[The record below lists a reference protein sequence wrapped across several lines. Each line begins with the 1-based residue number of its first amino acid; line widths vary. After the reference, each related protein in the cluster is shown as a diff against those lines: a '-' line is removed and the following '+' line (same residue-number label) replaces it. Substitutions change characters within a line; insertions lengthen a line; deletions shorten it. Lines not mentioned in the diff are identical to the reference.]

1 MTRDGLT
8 EENLRDGSVKDIS
21 HRSRGRPENKE
32 EFVPERE
39 RKKAENEDSKSGKG
53 KRLQMEKIRKS
64 SVRQEAVEDTVE
76 VTPEEKVSGY
86 RKKLHRHEKIP
97 DDDNNL
103 NSQKKS
109 IRKKQLQKQMTKEQA
124 KAGRLFFDD
133 EGNQMVKGAGM
144 KPGGTAGKYIATQA
158 VISGMKAVTSEEEE
172 TDENA
177 GVESARLAERETE
190 AALRG
195 LRHAQIRS
203 KRTDV
208 KTHRKGY
215 REATVEKKLKFGSA
229 ESMEGVKHAESVKN
243 AEQKRHFYN
252 RFFQKKRYKDAYR
265 AARAGK
271 SAGSLGG
278 ATTIAGVENMTVKAK
293 IALKE
298 IIKRNRAMFAGI
310 GTFALLFLV
319 IAVSLGSCSASIEG
333 AGSVIGITTYPSS
346 DEDIYAA
353 ENRYAALE
361 SALNQQINEM
371 ERRHP
376 NYDEYQCFGHLVEYV
391 SPDVYDEKFS
401 QWRYEDLP
409 IIPKDW
415 KVTVSE
421 DKKDQFYILKRLLN
435 SPEIEYVVN
444 ACDAGRE
451 GELIFKHVYD
461 LSGSKKPVKRL
472 WISSLEDSAI
482 LDGMQHLRS
491 AEEYRHLAEAAV
503 CRSQADWL
511 VGMNATRAYTT
522 KYFKKLTVGR
532 VQTPTLAMLVERAG
546 QISNFQKEKYFN
558 VELDCDGIPAIKPKI
573 FDPDEAEQLRSRC
586 QGSEASISAVKETEK
601 KVKAPKL
608 YDLTTLQREANRIY
622 GMTAKQTLDTAQSLY
637 EKKLITYPRTDS
649 QYLTED
655 MEQTARNVVR
665 QIYEKYQLTGPFD
678 QPEQPDVKKVMNNSK
693 VTDHHAIIPTM
704 ELASC
709 HLDELKS
716 WEEKILFLI
725 AVHTVMAMSKDHI
738 YQETEIEVECQEEI
752 FKAKGKTVL
761 QDGWKLFENCFKNKD
776 RMAIVDP
783 DQEMKERMPKV
794 TQGQTFY
801 AVAAEKTEHFTSP
814 PKPYSEDTLLAAMET
829 AGNKEFDEDTEKKGL
844 GTPATRAGIIE
855 KLIYS
860 QYATRK
866 GKKILPTDDGK
877 VLVEIL
883 PDFLKSAS
891 MTAEWENQ
899 LLLMEHGEIAP
910 EQFMTG
916 IKNMLSMMLN
926 GCDAISEEETRRFQ
940 TRESIGT
947 CPVCGSLVYESKPN
961 FYCSNHDCH
970 FALWKDNRYLQSM
983 EKTMDKKMAA
993 ELLKSGCVHV
1003 KDLYSRKKNMYFEAD
1018 LHMDTDE
1025 TGRVNFSLSFPKKK
1039 PKNKSK
1045 KK

>member
-1 MTRDGLT
+1 MTREGLT

-39 RKKAENEDSKSGKG
+39 RKKTENEDSKSGKG

-124 KAGRLFFDD
+124 KAGRLSFDD

-208 KTHRKGY
+208 KTHRRGY

-278 ATTIAGVENMTVKAK
+278 ATTITGVENMTVKAK

-310 GTFALLFLV
+310 GIFALLFLV

-376 NYDEYQCFGHLVEYV
+376 NYDEYQYNIAEIGHNPYHLISYLTAKYGDWTYSDVENELQSLFEAQYHLNTEGRTETVTETRNVRVGESLGQVVTSGYCNCRICCGVWSGGPTASGAYPTANHTIAVDASNPFVPIGTKVVMNGVEYTVEDTGAFARYGVQFDVYYDNHAAASAHGHQTWEAYIADDTGSQEVTVTSTSTKKILYVTLTNGSFDAVARANLNAEQLIIYNALNTTYGNRNYLWDVNNVTSGYCNCRICCGVWSGGPTASGAYPTANHTIAVDASNPFVPIGTKVVMNGVEYTVEDTGAFARYGVQFDVYYDNHAAASAHGHQTWEAYIADDNGSQEVTVTSTSTKKILYVTLTNGSFDALARANLNAEQLIIYNALNTTYGNRNYLWDVNNVTSGSGGNGMSYEIPPEALQDEEFARMIREAEKYLGVPYVWGGYSPSGFDCSGFVSYVINHCGNGWNYGRLTADGLRGVCTYV
-391 SPDVYDEKFS
+391 SPQEAKPGD
-401 QWRYEDLP
+401 
-409 IIPKDW
+409 
-415 KVTVSE
+415 
-421 DKKDQFYILKRLLN
+421 
-435 SPEIEYVVN
+435 
-444 ACDAGRE
+444 
-451 GELIFKHVYD
+451 LIFFQGTYNTSGASHVGIYVGNNMMIHCGD
-461 LSGSKKPVKRL
+461 PIHYSNISTSYWQQHFMCFGRL
-472 WISSLEDSAI
+472 
-482 LDGMQHLRS
+482 
-491 AEEYRHLAEAAV
+491 
-503 CRSQADWL
+503 
-511 VGMNATRAYTT
+511 
-522 KYFKKLTVGR
+522 
-532 VQTPTLAMLVERAG
+532 P
-546 QISNFQKEKYFN
+546 
-558 VELDCDGIPAIKPKI
+558 
-573 FDPDEAEQLRSRC
+573 
-586 QGSEASISAVKETEK
+586 
-601 KVKAPKL
+601 
-608 YDLTTLQREANRIY
+608 
-622 GMTAKQTLDTAQSLY
+622 
-637 EKKLITYPRTDS
+637 
-649 QYLTED
+649 
-655 MEQTARNVVR
+655 
-665 QIYEKYQLTGPFD
+665 
-678 QPEQPDVKKVMNNSK
+678 
-693 VTDHHAIIPTM
+693 
-704 ELASC
+704 
-709 HLDELKS
+709 
-716 WEEKILFLI
+716 
-725 AVHTVMAMSKDHI
+725 
-738 YQETEIEVECQEEI
+738 
-752 FKAKGKTVL
+752 
-761 QDGWKLFENCFKNKD
+761 
-776 RMAIVDP
+776 
-783 DQEMKERMPKV
+783 
-794 TQGQTFY
+794 
-801 AVAAEKTEHFTSP
+801 
-814 PKPYSEDTLLAAMET
+814 
-829 AGNKEFDEDTEKKGL
+829 
-844 GTPATRAGIIE
+844 
-855 KLIYS
+855 
-860 QYATRK
+860 
-866 GKKILPTDDGK
+866 
-877 VLVEIL
+877 
-883 PDFLKSAS
+883 
-891 MTAEWENQ
+891 
-899 LLLMEHGEIAP
+899 
-910 EQFMTG
+910 
-916 IKNMLSMMLN
+916 
-926 GCDAISEEETRRFQ
+926 
-940 TRESIGT
+940 
-947 CPVCGSLVYESKPN
+947 
-961 FYCSNHDCH
+961 
-970 FALWKDNRYLQSM
+970 
-983 EKTMDKKMAA
+983 
-993 ELLKSGCVHV
+993 
-1003 KDLYSRKKNMYFEAD
+1003 
-1018 LHMDTDE
+1018 
-1025 TGRVNFSLSFPKKK
+1025 
-1039 PKNKSK
+1039 
-1045 KK
+1045 

>member
-124 KAGRLFFDD
+124 KAGRLSFDD

-208 KTHRKGY
+208 KTHRRGY

-278 ATTIAGVENMTVKAK
+278 ATTITGVENMTVKAK

-310 GTFALLFLV
+310 GIFALLFLV
-319 IAVSLGSCSASIEG
+319 IAVSLGSCSAS
-333 AGSVIGITTYPSS
+333 
-346 DEDIYAA
+346 
-353 ENRYAALE
+353 
-361 SALNQQINEM
+361 
-371 ERRHP
+371 
-376 NYDEYQCFGHLVEYV
+376 
-391 SPDVYDEKFS
+391 
-401 QWRYEDLP
+401 
-409 IIPKDW
+409 
-415 KVTVSE
+415 
-421 DKKDQFYILKRLLN
+421 
-435 SPEIEYVVN
+435 
-444 ACDAGRE
+444 
-451 GELIFKHVYD
+451 
-461 LSGSKKPVKRL
+461 
-472 WISSLEDSAI
+472 
-482 LDGMQHLRS
+482 
-491 AEEYRHLAEAAV
+491 
-503 CRSQADWL
+503 
-511 VGMNATRAYTT
+511 
-522 KYFKKLTVGR
+522 
-532 VQTPTLAMLVERAG
+532 
-546 QISNFQKEKYFN
+546 
-558 VELDCDGIPAIKPKI
+558 
-573 FDPDEAEQLRSRC
+573 
-586 QGSEASISAVKETEK
+586 
-601 KVKAPKL
+601 
-608 YDLTTLQREANRIY
+608 
-622 GMTAKQTLDTAQSLY
+622 
-637 EKKLITYPRTDS
+637 
-649 QYLTED
+649 
-655 MEQTARNVVR
+655 
-665 QIYEKYQLTGPFD
+665 
-678 QPEQPDVKKVMNNSK
+678 
-693 VTDHHAIIPTM
+693 
-704 ELASC
+704 
-709 HLDELKS
+709 
-716 WEEKILFLI
+716 
-725 AVHTVMAMSKDHI
+725 KDHI
-738 YQETEIEVECQEEI
+738 YQETEIEVECQGEI
-752 FKAKGKTVL
+752 FKAKGKIVL

-801 AVAAEKTEHFTSP
+801 AVVAEKTEHFTSP

-866 GKKILPTDDGK
+866 GKQILPTDDGK

-916 IKNMLSMMLN
+916 IKNMLTMMLN

-947 CPVCGSLVYESKPN
+947 CPVCGSLVYESKTN

-1018 LHMDTDE
+1018 LHMDADE

>member
-39 RKKAENEDSKSGKG
+39 RKKAGNEDSKSGKG

-124 KAGRLFFDD
+124 KAGRLSFDD

-208 KTHRKGY
+208 KTHRRGY

-278 ATTIAGVENMTVKAK
+278 ATTITGVENMTVKAK

-310 GTFALLFLV
+310 GIFALLFLV

-376 NYDEYQCFGHLVEYV
+376 NYDEYQYNIAEIGHNPYH
-391 SPDVYDEKFS
+391 
-401 QWRYEDLP
+401 
-409 IIPKDW
+409 
-415 KVTVSE
+415 
-421 DKKDQFYILKRLLN
+421 
-435 SPEIEYVVN
+435 
-444 ACDAGRE
+444 
-451 GELIFKHVYD
+451 LISY
-461 LSGSKKPVKRL
+461 L
-472 WISSLEDSAI
+472 
-482 LDGMQHLRS
+482 
-491 AEEYRHLAEAAV
+491 
-503 CRSQADWL
+503 
-511 VGMNATRAYTT
+511 
-522 KYFKKLTVGR
+522 
-532 VQTPTLAMLVERAG
+532 
-546 QISNFQKEKYFN
+546 
-558 VELDCDGIPAIKPKI
+558 
-573 FDPDEAEQLRSRC
+573 
-586 QGSEASISAVKETEK
+586 
-601 KVKAPKL
+601 
-608 YDLTTLQREANRIY
+608 
-622 GMTAKQTLDTAQSLY
+622 TAKYGDWTYSDVENELQSLFEAQY
-637 EKKLITYPRTDS
+637 HLNTEGRTETV
-649 QYLTED
+649 TETSPAAEMVRVRKGHPV
-655 MEQTARNVVR
+655 MEQEETRTVRVITAVQEIIR
-665 QIYEKYQLTGPFD
+665 
-678 QPEQPDVKKVMNNSK
+678 
-693 VTDHHAIIPTM
+693 AII
-704 ELASC
+704 A
-709 HLDELKS
+709 
-716 WEEKILFLI
+716 
-725 AVHTVMAMSKDHI
+725 
-738 YQETEIEVECQEEI
+738 
-752 FKAKGKTVL
+752 L
-761 QDGWKLFENCFKNKD
+761 Q
-776 RMAIVDP
+776 
-783 DQEMKERMPKV
+783 
-794 TQGQTFY
+794 
-801 AVAAEKTEHFTSP
+801 AVAALVRAITVLVQMADALRTAMDGRTIDSASRQQAKVLQQKLRQRIRKSAETIAVLTSR
-814 PKPYSEDTLLAAMET
+814 S
-829 AGNKEFDEDTEKKGL
+829 
-844 GTPATRAGIIE
+844 ATRN
-855 KLIYS
+855 
-860 QYATRK
+860 R
-866 GKKILPTDDGK
+866 
-877 VLVEIL
+877 
-883 PDFLKSAS
+883 
-891 MTAEWENQ
+891 
-899 LLLMEHGEIAP
+899 
-910 EQFMTG
+910 
-916 IKNMLSMMLN
+916 
-926 GCDAISEEETRRFQ
+926 EETRF
-940 TRESIGT
+940 T
-947 CPVCGSLVYESKPN
+947 K
-961 FYCSNHDCH
+961 
-970 FALWKDNRYLQSM
+970 
-983 EKTMDKKMAA
+983 KTAQQ
-993 ELLKSGCVHV
+993 H
-1003 KDLYSRKKNMYFEAD
+1003 
-1018 LHMDTDE
+1018 
-1025 TGRVNFSLSFPKKK
+1025 
-1039 PKNKSK
+1039 
-1045 KK
+1045 